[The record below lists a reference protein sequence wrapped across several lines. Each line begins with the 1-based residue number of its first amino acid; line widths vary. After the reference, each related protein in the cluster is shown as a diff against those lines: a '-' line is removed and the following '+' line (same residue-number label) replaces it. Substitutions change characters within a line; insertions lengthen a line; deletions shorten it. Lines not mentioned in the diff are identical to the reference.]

1 MIRTEIISKL
11 KKQVDGKSKIIGV
24 ATCSGMTAK
33 YVQTGGA
40 DIILA
45 LNSSK
50 FRQMGR
56 SSLAG
61 YLPFSNSN
69 DLVMNEASREVLPI
83 SKNIPVI
90 FGLNASDPTKNM
102 DEYIEYIKNIGFSGI
117 NNYPTVGLLDGK
129 FREYLEENN
138 LGYEKEVEAI
148 SIAKQKDLFT
158 LAFVFDEL
166 QAVKML
172 EVGTDAIC
180 VHLGF
185 TQGGLLGAK
194 KLLSLDE
201 ARIKAERILNICDEY
216 NPDIIKLIYGGP
228 IKNPIDVEYMFNNNS
243 KIMGYIGGSS
253 FERIPSEKAIIN
265 ITKAF
270 KKFDISSEEELMSKM
285 MDGVSKHYDY
295 TEFVKEYVAQNY
307 MHKISFLELAKVAH
321 VSRGYLSSLF
331 KKDVGCGF
339 PEYLVKFR
347 INKAAEILQ
356 KENVSLMEVAN
367 MVGYKDYAQFS
378 KMFKK
383 YKGHPPILHKHK
395 NT

>member
-1 MIRTEIISKL
+1 MIRKEIVSTL
-11 KKQVDGKSKIIGV
+11 KKQLSEGQKIIGV

-33 YVQTGGA
+33 YVQAGGA

-69 DLVMNEASREVLPI
+69 DLVMSEAAREVLPI
-83 SKNIPVI
+83 SKKIPVI
-90 FGLNASDPTKNM
+90 FGINASDPTKNM
-102 DEYIEYIKNIGFSGI
+102 EDYIEQIKAVGFSGI

-129 FREYLEENN
+129 FREYLEENG
-138 LGYEKEVEAI
+138 LGYDKEVEAVR
-148 SIAKQKDLFT
+148 IAHKKGLFT
-158 LAFVFDEL
+158 LAFVFDER
-166 QAVKML
+166 QTQQML
-172 EVGTDAIC
+172 NAGADAIC
-180 VHLGF
+180 AHLGF

-194 KLLSLDE
+194 KLISLDD
-201 ARIKAERILNICDEY
+201 ARIKAERILKICDTY
-216 NPDIIKLIYGGP
+216 DRKIITFIYGGP

-270 KKFDISSEEELMSKM
+270 KSFDSGTEEELMIKM
-285 MDGVSKHYDY
+285 MDGINKHYDY
-295 TEFVKEYVAQNY
+295 TEFVKEYISQNY

-321 VSRGYLSSLF
+321 VSRGYLSTIF
-331 KKDVGCGF
+331 KKDVGCSF

-347 INKAAEILQ
+347 INKAAEIIK
-356 KENVSLMEVAN
+356 KEELPLIEIAN
-367 MVGYKDYAQFS
+367 MVGYKDYSQFS

-383 YKGHPPILHKHK
+383 YKGYSPTLHKHK
-395 NT
+395 NK

>member
-158 LAFVFDEL
+158 LAFVFDDL
-166 QAVKML
+166 QALKML
-172 EVGTDAIC
+172 EAGADAIC

-216 NPDIIKLIYGGP
+216 NPYTIKLIYGGP

-347 INKAAEILQ
+347 INKAAEILR
-356 KENVSLMEVAN
+356 KENVSLTEVAN

>member
-11 KKQVDGKSKIIGV
+11 KKQVDDKSKIIGV

>member
-1 MIRTEIISKL
+1 MTRKEIVTKL
-11 KKQVDGKSKIIGV
+11 KRQIGGGNKIIGV

-33 YVQTGGA
+33 YVQEGGA

-69 DLVMNEASREVLPI
+69 DMVMSEASREVLPI
-83 SKNIPVI
+83 SKNIPVL
-90 FGLNASDPTKNM
+90 FGLNATDPTKNM
-102 DEYIEYIKNIGFSGI
+102 ENYIEEIKNIGFSGV
-117 NNYPTVGLLDGK
+117 NNYPTVGLLDGQ
-129 FREYLEENN
+129 FREYLEENG
-138 LGYEKEVEAI
+138 LGYENEVKALE
-148 SIAKQKDLFT
+148 IAHKKGLFT
-158 LAFVFDEL
+158 LAFVFDEE
-166 QAVKML
+166 QAHKML
-172 EVGTDAIC
+172 KAGADAIC
-180 VHLGF
+180 AHLGV

-194 KLLSLDE
+194 KLISLDE
-201 ARIKAERILNICDEY
+201 ARIKAEKIFKICDNY
-216 NPDIIKLIYGGP
+216 NRYIIKMVYGGP
-228 IKNPIDVEYMFNNNS
+228 IKNPIDVEYIFHNS
-243 KIMGYIGGSS
+243 ESIMGYLGGSS

-270 KKFDISSEEELMSKM
+270 KKFDSGTEEEFMLKM

-307 MHKISFLELAKVAH
+307 MHKISFLELAKVSH
-321 VSRGYLSSLF
+321 VSRGYLSSVF
-331 KKDVGCGF
+331 KRNVGCSF

-347 INKAAEILQ
+347 INKAAEIIQ
-356 KENVSLMEVAN
+356 KEEFTLSEVAN
-367 MVGYKDYAQFS
+367 MVGYNDYAQFS

-383 YKGHPPILHKHK
+383 YKGYSPMLHKHK
-395 NT
+395 N

>member
-1 MIRTEIISKL
+1 MLRKEVISKL
-11 KKQVDGKSKIIGV
+11 KKQVDGGNKIIGV

-50 FRQMGR
+50 FRHMGR

-69 DLVMNEASREVLPI
+69 DLVMSEAAREVLPI
-83 SKNIPVI
+83 SKKIPVI
-90 FGLNASDPTKNM
+90 FGINASDPTKQM
-102 DEYIEYIKNIGFSGI
+102 EDYIEQIKNIGFSGI
-117 NNYPTVGLLDGK
+117 NNYPTVGLLDGQ
-129 FREYLEENN
+129 FREYLEENS
-138 LGYEKEVEAI
+138 LGYDKEIEAI
-148 SIAKQKDLFT
+148 HIAHKKGLFT
-158 LAFVFDEL
+158 LAFVFDEN
-166 QAVKML
+166 QTHQML
-172 EVGTDAIC
+172 KAGADAIC

-194 KLLSLDE
+194 KLISLDE
-201 ARIKAERILNICDEY
+201 ARIKAERILNICDNY
-216 NPDIIKLIYGGP
+216 DKNIIKLIYGGP
-228 IKNPIDVEYMFNNNS
+228 IKNPIDVEYMFNNNH

-270 KKFDISSEEELMSKM
+270 KHFDAESEEEFMLKM
-285 MDGVSKHYDY
+285 MDGVNKHYDY

-307 MHKISFLELAKVAH
+307 MYKISFVELAKVAH
-321 VSRGYLSSLF
+321 VSRGYLSSVF
-331 KKDVGCGF
+331 KKNVGCNF

-347 INKAAEILQ
+347 INKAAEIIQ
-356 KENVSLMEVAN
+356 KEELPLSEIAN
-367 MVGYKDYAQFS
+367 MVGYSDYAQFS

-383 YKGHPPILHKHK
+383 YKGYSPMLHKHK
-395 NT
+395 NK